1 MLYQCLCCDFAQHL
15 INIIF
20 LSPGLQKFF
29 LDAADDG
36 DGDAAEGDGEQD
48 ADAPAGER

>member
-1 MLYQCLCCDFAQHL
+1 ML
-15 INIIF
+15 IPF

-36 DGDAAEGDGEQD
+36 DAAAGDVDAAEGDKDQD
-48 ADAPAGER
+48 ADALTGERLHSTML

>member
-1 MLYQCLCCDFAQHL
+1 MLIL
-15 INIIF
+15 F

-36 DGDAAEGDGEQD
+36 DAAADGDVDAAEGDGDQD
-48 ADAPAGER
+48 ADALTGERLHSTYL